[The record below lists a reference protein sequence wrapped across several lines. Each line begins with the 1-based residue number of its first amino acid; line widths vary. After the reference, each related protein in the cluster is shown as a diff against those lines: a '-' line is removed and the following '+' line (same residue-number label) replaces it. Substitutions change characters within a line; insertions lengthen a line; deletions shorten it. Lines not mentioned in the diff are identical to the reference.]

1 MSKVNATSQITTKAQ
16 QANTQKINTA
26 KMKKKEWMAKKFR
39 KKKPLPQAK
48 EKAKP
53 SKTLPPKDA
62 QQFSANWKAL
72 QEVGQDNN
80 KFSLYLMTTVLA
92 FSFSNFH
99 RC

>member
-1 MSKVNATSQITTKAQ
+1 MSKVNTTSQNTVKSQ
-16 QANTQKINTA
+16 QVNTQKINTA
-26 KMKKKEWMAKKFR
+26 KMKKKEWMANKFR
-39 KKKPLPQAK
+39 KKKPLPKAK

-53 SKTLPPKDA
+53 LQTLPPTDA

-80 KFSLYLMTTVLA
+80 KFSLCLITAVLI